1 MKIKKLLSMGMVV
14 VFAGALIAGCGG
26 SSGSTDTAPASD
38 GTEGDAEVLVMAT
51 EATFPP
57 YEYAADDG
65 SYEGIDIEIANKVAE
80 KMGRTLDVQNVDF
93 DSIIAGVQAGKYDMG
108 MAGMTVTDERK
119 QSVNFSDPYAKA
131 VQVIIV
137 PNGSKIKS
145 ADDLSA
151 KTKIGVQEGTTGQ
164 IYAEDDYGADAVT
177 SYKKTNEAISDLSA
191 GRLDCVILDNEP
203 AKSYVKSTD
212 GLKIL
217 DSEYVEEEYAICIS
231 KDNEDLLKDVNGA
244 LKELKDDG
252 TIDGIIEKY
261 IPAE

>member
-1 MKIKKLLSMGMVV
+1 MKLKKIVSMGLVIAM
-14 VFAGALIAGCGG
+14 AGALFAGCGS
-26 SSGSTDTAPASD
+26 SSGSGDSAGA
-38 GTEGDAEVLVMAT
+38 GEGDAEILVMAT

-57 YEYAADDG
+57 YEFAADDG
-65 SYEGIDIEIANKVAE
+65 SYQGIDIDIATKIAE

-93 DSIIAGVQAGKYDMG
+93 DSIITGVQAGKYDMG

-119 QSVNFSDPYAKA
+119 ENVNFSEPYAKA

-137 PNGSKIKS
+137 PDDSKIKS
-145 ADDLSA
+145 VGDLSS

-164 IYAEDDYGADAVT
+164 IYCEDDYGAEAVT
-177 SYKKTNEAISDLSA
+177 KYKKTNEAISDLSA
-191 GRLDCVILDNEP
+191 GRLDCVVLDSEP
-203 AKSYVKSTD
+203 AKSYVESST

-231 KDNEDLLKDVNGA
+231 KDNEELLGEVNDA

-252 TIDGIIEKY
+252 TIDEIISQY
-261 IPAE
+261 ISAK